1 MTNVLQH
8 GPNLMAYANDIEEDE
23 IDRAVKEAVLDAL
36 RDHKKAG
43 NPVAVWEDGKVKIIQ
58 PEDMVLPDEPK

>member
-1 MTNVLQH
+1 MSEVTVRPSAPLLADH
-8 GPNLMAYANDIEEDE
+8 E
-23 IDRAVKEAVLDAL
+23 IVHNQMREAVLDAL

-58 PEDMVLPDEPK
+58 PEDMVLPDEKE

>member
-1 MTNVLQH
+1 MSEIIVRPAASPFADRETVH
-8 GPNLMAYANDIEEDE
+8 NLMQ
-23 IDRAVKEAVLDAL
+23 EAVLDAL

>member
-1 MTNVLQH
+1 MTNVLLRE
-8 GPNLMAYANDIEEDE
+8 PNLMAYTNDIEEDE

-36 RDHKKAG
+36 RDHKQAG

-58 PEDMVLPDEPK
+58 PEDMVLPEEAK